1 MTTIFEVLAEDGR
14 RRILDLLVE
23 GERPVGDLVRFLSV
37 SQPAVSKH
45 LKALRGAGL
54 VEARVDAQRRIY
66 RVSPEPLREVD
77 EWLAPYRRQWAAHLN
92 ALERHLE
99 IMDDADGEPWA

>member
-1 MTTIFEVLAEDGR
+1 MTTTFEVLAEESR

-77 EWLAPYRRQWAAHLN
+77 EWLAPYRRQWAAHLI

>member
-1 MTTIFEVLAEDGR
+1 MTTTFEVLAEDGR

-23 GERPVGDLVRFLSV
+23 GERPVGDLVSLLSV
-37 SQPAVSKH
+37 SQPTVSKH

-54 VEARVDAQRRIY
+54 VEARSDAQRRIY
-66 RVSPEPLREVD
+66 RVRPEPLREVD
-77 EWLAPYRRQWAAHLN
+77 EWLEPYRRQWATHLN

-99 IMDDADGEPWA
+99 IMEYGDGEPWA